1 VVIDNNCAEMDPF
14 LGKLLDLLF
23 HFTPLRVTLR
33 VIITAR
39 CMIFISMARSISYE
53 NGILTL

>member
-1 VVIDNNCAEMDPF
+1 MVIDYNCAEMDAF

-23 HFTPLRVTLR
+23 HLTPLRVTLR

-39 CMIFISMARSISYE
+39 CMILISMARSISDE

>member
-1 VVIDNNCAEMDPF
+1 MVIDYDCAEMDPF

-33 VIITAR
+33 MIITAR
-39 CMIFISMARSISYE
+39 CMIFISMTRSISNE

>member
-1 VVIDNNCAEMDPF
+1 MVIDYDCAEMDPF

-23 HFTPLRVTLR
+23 HLTALGVTLW

-39 CMIFISMARSISYE
+39 CMIFISMTRGISDE